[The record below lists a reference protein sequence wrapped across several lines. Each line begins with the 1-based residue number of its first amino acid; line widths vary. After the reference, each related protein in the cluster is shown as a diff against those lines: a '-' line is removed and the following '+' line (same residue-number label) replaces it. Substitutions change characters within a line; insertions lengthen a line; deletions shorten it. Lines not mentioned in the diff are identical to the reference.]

1 MKKWKKSEKIGMT
14 IVFLIVLVEVI
25 LCFVVTADASVLT
38 KRGGVNY
45 YNGHKETWYNLDM
58 SKIYAK
64 ADANFGKHHKKWT
77 RDDGVKMYG
86 PYVVLA
92 VPFDVYPYGTTD
104 IPTSLG
110 LGIALDTGKFAE
122 TNKNQIDIAVNWR

>member
-1 MKKWKKSEKIGMT
+1 MSKGVLGVLIFLTLAIGC
-14 IVFLIVLVEVI
+14 IDR
-25 LCFVVTADASVLT
+25 ADASVLT
-38 KRGGVNY
+38 KKGGVNY
-45 YNGHKETWYNLDM
+45 YNGTKETWYNLDM
-58 SKIYAK
+58 TRIYEK
-64 ADANFGKHHKKWT
+64 ADKNFGSHHKKWT
-77 RDDGVKMYG
+77 RSDGVKCYG
-86 PYVVLA
+86 PYIVLA

>member
-1 MKKWKKSEKIGMT
+1 MLATPIQAK
-14 IVFLIVLVEVI
+14 LN
-25 LCFVVTADASVLT
+25 
-38 KRGGVNY
+38 KRDGVNY
-45 YNGHKETWYNLDM
+45 YKGTKETYYNLNM
-58 SKIYAK
+58 KRIYER
-64 ADANFGKHHKKWT
+64 ADRNFGSHHKKWI

-110 LGIALDTGKFAE
+110 LGIALDTGSFAE
-122 TNKNQIDIAVNWR
+122 TNKDQIDIAVDW

>member
-1 MKKWKKSEKIGMT
+1 MRRAW
-14 IVFLIVLVEVI
+14 VCLIVTVCLVLLIQMRLQAKI
-25 LCFVVTADASVLT
+25 LN
-38 KRGGVNY
+38 KRDGVNY
-45 YNGHKETWYNLDM
+45 YGDQKETYYNLDM
-58 SKIYAK
+58 SRIYAK
-64 ADANFGKHHKKWT
+64 ADRNFGTWHRKWT

-110 LGIALDTGKFAE
+110 PGIALDTGAFAQ
-122 TNKNQIDIAVNWR
+122 TNKNQIDIAVDW

>member
-1 MKKWKKSEKIGMT
+1 MSTPIQAKE
-14 IVFLIVLVEVI
+14 
-25 LCFVVTADASVLT
+25 ARLT
-38 KRGGVNY
+38 KRGGVFY
-45 YNGHKETWYNLDM
+45 YNGQKETYYNLNM
-58 SKIYAK
+58 SRIYAK
-64 ADANFGKHHKKWT
+64 ADKNFGSHHKKWI

-110 LGIALDTGKFAE
+110 LGIALDTGAFAE
-122 TNKNQIDIAVNWR
+122 TNKNQIDIAVDW